1 MRRDFLEKKK
11 KGTNNQE
18 SKVTRIERKMNTQQ
32 SQSVTLDVVT
42 QPPVTNTR
50 FSLAL
55 VECWPSPAATGLTF
69 DIELIL

>member
-1 MRRDFLEKKK
+1 MLPEGKNRDEKGLPGEEE

-42 QPPVTNTR
+42 QPPVTDTR

-55 VECWPSPAATGLTF
+55 LSAGQVQL
-69 DIELIL
+69 

>member
-1 MRRDFLEKKK
+1 MLPEGRDRDERGLPGEEE

-42 QPPVTNTR
+42 QPPVTDTR

-55 VECWPSPAATGLTF
+55 VECWPSPAVTG
-69 DIELIL
+69 